1 MKTIDFILSLYLL
14 DKRKNVILQVR
25 NKIIN
30 RMADKKPTLQECA
43 MKYGTMMG
51 LFWIGKFILFP
62 IGFKIPFIQLFFFFL
77 TLFTPFLGYIF
88 AKKYRENEC
97 ENSISFFQGFS
108 FTIFM
113 YLFAALL
120 VAVAHY
126 IYFQFIDNGFI
137 IETYSAML
145 NGLKEASAGQAVLPI
160 EQVEEAMNIIS
171 GLSALQLTMQ
181 IIYQNIF
188 WGFLLAFPT
197 ALLIMKRNKQ

>member
-1 MKTIDFILSLYLL
+1 
-14 DKRKNVILQVR
+14 
-25 NKIIN
+25 
-30 RMADKKPTLQECA
+30 MADKKPTLQESA

-62 IGFKIPFIQLFFFFL
+62 IGFKIPFIQLIFFFL
-77 TLFTPFLGYIF
+77 TLFTPILGYIF

-97 ENSISFFQGFS
+97 ESSISFFQGFS
-108 FTIFM
+108 FTTFM
-113 YLFAALL
+113 YIFAALL

-137 IETYSAML
+137 IDTYSAML
-145 NGLKEASAGQAVLPI
+145 NGLKEASAGQAILPI

-171 GLSALQLTMQ
+171 GLSTLQLTMQ